1 MQRLV
6 RTVARW
12 CRLPLKPS
20 DPSRLSLLVTLSL
33 NTDLRW
39 WCRPPL
45 DLCFALQSACDL
57 LGDNLALCISINGPC
72 LNYFTGE
79 LQNGDFSNSIIS
91 WHYSSENG
99 NSNDQGVEKRIGGII
114 TANKYISVCEYCY
127 GFIGFCLVNY
137 SQLQMCFIISYKC
150 CLILKLSQTWPVG
163 PFNWLE
169 QALFSL
175 WVLSCSEV
183 P

>member
-1 MQRLV
+1 M
-6 RTVARW
+6 
-12 CRLPLKPS
+12 
-20 DPSRLSLLVTLSL
+20 
-33 NTDLRW
+33 
-39 WCRPPL
+39 
-45 DLCFALQSACDL
+45 
-57 LGDNLALCISINGPC
+57 CISINDPC

-114 TANKYISVCEYCY
+114 TANANKYISLCEYCC

-163 PFNWLE
+163 PFNGLE

-175 WVLSCSEV
+175 
-183 P
+183 